1 MGEVKKLISDEIH
14 KKYAEDWKKA
24 VGNAYAQDKI
34 NQEISDETRKIEKSY
49 IDFKGQKTPWEVSI
63 IDREFAHGNG
73 EAMLVIEEGMHKQRR
88 FLFFYNEKLYKQFI
102 AFDKELF
109 QGKNFDQ
116 FAQIIQN
123 RYGRGVAK
131 YKLNRKGE
139 QILEHLEWPPSGATL
154 LRAVDQ
160 SNFYDTFCLVI
171 EDRGVSQVVAPR
183 HKENAL
189 GEGAGSAIVRDI
201 QAPEKVSGDVN
212 SDIVD
217 RITGRGKGSEE
228 TPPPAASEPARISN
242 SPSSAPPQPA
252 TQEKKQP
259 AKTPAKKDTGKKLE
273 DLEL

>member
-1 MGEVKKLISDEIH
+1 MKRTSVLVAMSILSMVASAGAKPKGKAAAPRQASKETARAIDELQGKFKWGMTMGEVKKLISDEIH

-201 QAPEKVSGDVN
+201 QAPEKVS
-212 SDIVD
+212 
-217 RITGRGKGSEE
+217 
-228 TPPPAASEPARISN
+228 
-242 SPSSAPPQPA
+242 
-252 TQEKKQP
+252 
-259 AKTPAKKDTGKKLE
+259 
-273 DLEL
+273 